1 MPDSIDAVWA
11 LLQQHQ
17 QEVFHTAKG
26 LPFTYTIRGGE
37 LFVAA
42 EVYHGLYRS
51 KRAGKN
57 CRPGGGGD

>member
-26 LPFTYTIRGGE
+26 LPFTYTIRG
-37 LFVAA
+37 LSLI
-42 EVYHGLYRS
+42 HI
-51 KRAGKN
+51 
-57 CRPGGGGD
+57 